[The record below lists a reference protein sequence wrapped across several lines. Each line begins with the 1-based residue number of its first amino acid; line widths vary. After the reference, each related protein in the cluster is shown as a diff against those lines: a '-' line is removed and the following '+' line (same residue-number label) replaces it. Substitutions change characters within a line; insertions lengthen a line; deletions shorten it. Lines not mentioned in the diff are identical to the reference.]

1 MQKNAF
7 MNVLGGEQ
15 QRIALARLLVK
26 PCELI
31 LADEPTGS
39 LDEEN
44 KQIVIKL
51 LKEFKREGCTIIMVT
66 HDIQLAEECDRVIDL
81 NGHS

>member
-1 MQKNAF
+1 MF
-7 MNVLGGEQ
+7 WGEQ

-51 LKEFKREGCTIIMVT
+51 LKEFKKKDV
-66 HDIQLAEECDRVIDL
+66 QL
-81 NGHS
+81 